1 VAAPL
6 TFGIESQGTSVRA
19 MGDLA
24 AAAERAGLDAAWAPE
39 LYDRSAT
46 ISVAEMAHRTACC
59 RVGTAIAYGVGRSP
73 LTLAAEARDLDEV
86 SGGRF
91 VLGIGNGTRRMI
103 SDWHGQDPEAPAVRI
118 EELVPLLR
126 RIWNLH
132 AEPVDHEGRFYRLR
146 IKPTGDVA
154 PPARAIPIYTAGVNP
169 RMIESAGRVADGL
182 LGHALFTAEHI
193 AEVVRPA
200 IAMGAAHADR
210 DPADVAVASLVI
222 SVVDDDADRARAE
235 AAAQIAFYCSAKTYA
250 ALLDSHGFGT
260 AGAAIREAFAAGD
273 FPAMVA
279 AVTDDMVDRMA
290 LAGTPDEVKAAAR
303 RYEGILDHL
312 ILYAPSYGVSA
323 ERAEENAN
331 GLVTAFGEAS

>member
-1 VAAPL
+1 MSTTARRGLCVFGANLDALATGAEAADAAG
-6 TFGIESQGTSVRA
+6 FDGVWTSELYNRSATVT
-19 MGDLA
+19 LA
-24 AAAERAGLDAAWAPE
+24 AAALRTSRARLG
-39 LYDRSAT
+39 SG
-46 ISVAEMAHRTACC
+46 I
-59 RVGTAIAYGVGRSP
+59 IYGVGRSP
-73 LTLAAEARDLDEV
+73 LMLAAEAADLDEL

-91 VLGIGNGTRRMI
+91 ILGLGNGTRRMI
-103 SDWHGQDPEAPAVRI
+103 SDWHGLDGEAPAVRM
-118 EELVPLLR
+118 EELVPLVR
-126 RIWNLH
+126 KIWRLPE
-132 AEPVDHEGRFYRLR
+132 EPIDHDGRFYKLKLAALDRSGR
-146 IKPTGDVA
+146 VPE
-154 PPARAIPIYTAGVNP
+154 IPIYTAGVGA

-200 IAMGAAHADR
+200 IAKGAAHADR

-235 AAAQIAFYCSAKTYA
+235 AAAQIAFYCSAKTYG
-250 ALLDSHGFGT
+250 ALLDSHGFV
-260 AGAAIREAFAAGD
+260 AEGAAIREAFAAGD

-279 AVTDDMVDRMA
+279 AVSDDMVDRMA